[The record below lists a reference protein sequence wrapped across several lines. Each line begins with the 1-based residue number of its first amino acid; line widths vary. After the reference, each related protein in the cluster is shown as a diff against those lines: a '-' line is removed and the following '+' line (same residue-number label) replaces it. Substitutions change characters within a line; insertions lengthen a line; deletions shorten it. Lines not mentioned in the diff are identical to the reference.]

1 MIIIYSTKKFHSLVN
16 AKLSIKAK
24 LQPRCKD
31 GCGRFA
37 KPAPAPK
44 INAIEKNPLVTFD
57 YPRSDSPWEIKPRLV
72 RLISVSSTHITGL
85 ERVGDKWKYKKFL
98 APKAKAFKILSFNPQ
113 AMA

>member
-1 MIIIYSTKKFHSLVN
+1 MIIIYSTEKFHSLVN

-37 KPAPAPK
+37 KPATAPK
-44 INAIEKNPLVTFD
+44 INAIEKNPLVAFG
-57 YPRSDSPWEIKPRLV
+57 YPRSDSPWEFKARLV
-72 RLISVSSTHITGL
+72 RLISVNATHITGL

-98 APKAKAFKILSFNPQ
+98 VPKAKDLSILSFNPQ